1 VQPSVTVREQGGYS
15 PAAGRD
21 AKAPCW
27 FVIDWDMPVPIGAWF
42 VLIGAWLVPI
52 GAWFVLIGAWLVPIG
67 IWFVPIGI

>member
-1 VQPSVTVREQGGYS
+1 VTVREQGGYS
-15 PAAGRD
+15 PAAGRG

-27 FVIDWDMPVPIGAWF
+27 LAIGCAM
-42 VLIGAWLVPI
+42 LVPI